1 LFAYLTLALAIA
13 AEVIATSAVGLSNGF
28 TRLTPA
34 LIAVCGYSI
43 AFYSLSLTLK
53 TMHVGIAYAIWSGSG
68 IILLAVIGWF
78 FLNQK
83 LDTPALIG
91 IALIIAGVAVI
102 NLLSTS
108 VGR

>member
-1 LFAYLTLALAIA
+1 
-13 AEVIATSAVGLSNGF
+13 VGISNGF
-28 TRLTPA
+28 TRLIPA
-34 LIAVCGYSI
+34 SIAICGYSI

-68 IILLAVIGWF
+68 IILLAIIGWYF
-78 FLNQK
+78 FGQK
-83 LDTPALIG
+83 LDAPAIVG
-91 IALIIAGVAVI
+91 IALILSGVAVI